1 MGVKKAGL
9 ELKNLNSII
18 VEHSTWAEV
27 QAAMANKLV
36 CVVPIGAS
44 CKEHGPHLPLNT
56 DYVQAR
62 WLAEQLSL
70 RFSLII
76 WPVVSAGYYPA
87 FVDYPGSWS
96 ISENAFV
103 QCMLDIIESIAK
115 HDENQIVLLNT
126 GISTIK
132 PLEAAIAK
140 SHFSARTTLINVY
153 SGERTEAV
161 IKKVQEQKQGGHAD
175 EIETSIMLAIDPA
188 SVQME
193 LAAPGLEKISKGPLN
208 CSDPSRPN
216 YCPSGAMGNPIYASP
231 EKGEKILAAILED
244 VSRSIELI
252 PSD

>member
-1 MGVKKAGL
+1 MT
-9 ELKNLNSII
+9 STF
-18 VEHSTWAEV
+18 VEHVTWVEV

-70 RFSLII
+70 RFSLIV

-96 ISENAFV
+96 ICENTFV
-103 QCMLDIIESIAK
+103 QSMLDIIESIAR
-115 HDENQIVLLNT
+115 HGENQIVLLNT

-132 PLEAAIAK
+132 PLEAAMAQ
-140 SHFSARTTLINVY
+140 SPFNARTNLINVY
-153 SGERTEAV
+153 SGERTETV
-161 IKKVQEQKQGGHAD
+161 IKEVQEQKQGGHAD
-175 EIETSIMLAIDPA
+175 EIETSIMLAIDPTR
-188 SVQME
+188 VQMG
-193 LAAPGLEKISKGPLN
+193 LAAPGLENISKGPLN
-208 CSDPSRPN
+208 RSDPSSAN
-216 YCPSGAMGNPIYASP
+216 YCPSGAMGNPTYASR

-244 VSRSIELI
+244 VSRRIKLI
-252 PSD
+252 SSN